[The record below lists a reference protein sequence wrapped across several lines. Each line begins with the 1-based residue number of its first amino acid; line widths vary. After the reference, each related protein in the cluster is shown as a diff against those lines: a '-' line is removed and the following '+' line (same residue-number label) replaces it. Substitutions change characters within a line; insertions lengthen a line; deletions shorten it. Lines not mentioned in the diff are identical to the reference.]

1 MAGVDE
7 MMQIVDLQF
16 LGETIRGPIGSP
28 PSPLF
33 LTLKNKTKQITPIGA
48 INKEDKVNSS
58 RTFHG
63 SSQPQQRSCEIRS
76 GEQHV
81 FPEHGNRLLPFRRH
95 EGRGEVPELEYLPV
109 RRAKCDRVELLPLLL
124 SE

>member
-1 MAGVDE
+1 
-7 MMQIVDLQF
+7 MQKVDLQF
-16 LGETIRGPIGSP
+16 LGEAIRGPIGSSP
-28 PSPLF
+28 PLF
-33 LTLKNKTKQITPIGA
+33 LTPKIKTNHTDRHDKQNTR
-48 INKEDKVNSS
+48 DKTNSS

-76 GEQHV
+76 GEQHG
-81 FPEHGNRLLPFRRH
+81 FPERGNRLLPFRRH